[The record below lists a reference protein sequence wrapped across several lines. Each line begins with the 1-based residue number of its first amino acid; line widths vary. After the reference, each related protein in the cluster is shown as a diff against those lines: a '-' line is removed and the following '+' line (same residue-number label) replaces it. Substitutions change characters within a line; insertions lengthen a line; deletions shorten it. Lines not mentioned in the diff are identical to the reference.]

1 MCPTHGSLTK
11 AGKVRLQTPKM
22 EGKKRASRIPKC
34 RVRRNYVKRIIQ
46 NKEPGQQKMDARGRG
61 GRRR

>member
-22 EGKKRASRIPKC
+22 EGKKRVSRSPKC

-46 NKEPGQQKMDARGRG
+46 NKEPGQQKMDARRRG
-61 GRRR
+61 GRR